1 MRHGTHIPRG
11 LAAASLAAGLVLA
24 GCGGGGGGGD
34 SSAAGGGGTVTA
46 ADTTVGAITGF
57 GSIIV
62 NGVRFDDDGA
72 AVSDDFGNL
81 ISSGDLRLGMTVEIH
96 GAINDDGTG
105 SASEITLFSELKGP
119 VSDLDAAAGTFSV
132 LGFEVV
138 TDGETVFED
147 ISGLDAL
154 ADGDFVEVFGAR
166 SGNTITASRI
176 EKKDPNTD
184 ADVRLRGQV
193 ENLDTATTSF
203 TLGTVTIDYS
213 TADVRPNLGALVD
226 GAFVKVRSNALPN
239 GDVIQASRVQVV
251 GNLPFSIDDGGKIEI
266 DGVVS
271 DFSSISSFVV
281 SGITVDATNATFL
294 RGDASQVGN
303 GTRLEVEG
311 PFANGVLTAAKV
323 KFEDGAGIDEF
334 ELHGAI
340 SNFVSLADFQ
350 VRGVTVDASG
360 EVLFE
365 RGTADD
371 VGDGRV
377 VEVEGSVQ
385 ASDSGTVLVASKLKF
400 EDVSGGGGND
410 DNGGRGN
417 GDDNS
422 SGNGEFEFKGV
433 ISSIDGD
440 TLVVDGRTVT
450 IDSDTAFRR
459 ITQSQ
464 LVVGAFVEIKGE
476 LLADG
481 SVTADRIS
489 LED

>member
-1 MRHGTHIPRG
+1 MRHGTHFPRG
-11 LAAASLAAGLVLA
+11 LMAASLAAGLILA

-34 SSAAGGGGTVTA
+34 SSAVGGGGTVTA

-72 AVSDDFGNL
+72 AVNDDFGDHL
-81 ISSGDLRLGMTVEIH
+81 SSDDLRLGMTVEIH
-96 GAINDDGTG
+96 GKINDDGTG
-105 SASEITLFSELKGP
+105 SASDITLFSELKGP

-132 LGFEVV
+132 LGFAVV
-138 TDGETVFED
+138 IDGETVFDD

-166 SGNTITASRI
+166 DGNTITASRI

-184 ADVRLRGQV
+184 ADLRLRGQI
-193 ENLDTATTSF
+193 ENLDTAATSF

-213 TADVRPNLGALVD
+213 TAAVRPNLGALED
-226 GAFVKVRSNALPN
+226 GAFVKVRSDSLPN
-239 GDVIQASRVQVV
+239 GDVVQATRVQVV
-251 GNLPFSIDDGGKIEI
+251 GNIPFSIDDGGKVEI
-266 DGVVS
+266 NGVVS
-271 DFSSISSFVV
+271 DFTSISSFVI
-281 SGITVDATNATFL
+281 SGVTVDATNATFL

-303 GTRLEVEG
+303 GSRLEVEG
-311 PFANGVLTAAKV
+311 PFANGVLTARKV

-334 ELHGAI
+334 ELHGVI
-340 SNFVSLADFQ
+340 DNFVSLADFQ

-360 EVLFE
+360 DVSFE

-371 VGDGRV
+371 VADGRV
-377 VEVEGSVQ
+377 VEVEGSVES
-385 ASDSGTVLVASKLKF
+385 SDSGTVLVASKLKF

-410 DNGGRGN
+410 DNGRGN
-417 GDDNS
+417 GDD
-422 SGNGEFEFKGV
+422 NGEFEFKGT

-450 IDSDTAFRR
+450 IDSETAFRR

-481 SVTADRIS
+481 SVNADRIS